1 MVVNLME
8 SLYEEA
14 KAKEVFVDAMYVI
27 GEGIQELAA
36 QTDAASRATFA
47 KLHRLASHVSV
58 SVDGSRF
65 FIANAY
71 TIYTHIIG
79 KKLKTNKESRRILY
93 YTDNGVYCSFFNAH
107 IHKEPICPQPVTQ
120 RKLSGELF
128 DTTVFGPTCESI
140 DNLGD
145 DFKLPE
151 LQIDDWLKYEGNGY
165 RCSNYSARFNGFED
179 PDVIVV

>member
-47 KLHRLASHVSV
+47 KLQRLASHVSV

-79 KKLKTNKESRRILY
+79 KKL
-93 YTDNGVYCSFFNAH
+93 
-107 IHKEPICPQPVTQ
+107 
-120 RKLSGELF
+120 
-128 DTTVFGPTCESI
+128 
-140 DNLGD
+140 
-145 DFKLPE
+145 
-151 LQIDDWLKYEGNGY
+151 
-165 RCSNYSARFNGFED
+165 
-179 PDVIVV
+179 